1 MVYHTRVS
9 PRVSATGRTG
19 GTEQGA
25 GVQGEQAAPAHQGEN
40 ILSRMMMRRKAAQG
54 KGSTPVGKVK
64 VKKMKQEPENVTG
77 WQEMKKLMEQWS
89 RKKRKRE
96 EDGTGAEQA
105 ADEAGRDTAPG
116 TRDEQGRGVG
126 SGGAGTAGIVTAPG
140 TRDEQ
145 GLTTADI
152 DIEVTV
158 TNNVDSIDNR
168 ETLVARTRRK
178 FITRSASPTMNTDFD
193 TWKKEREEL
202 RRMRELPALPGHGQV
217 AEQVHGGGGGT
228 AKKKRRLY
236 SGPETGA
243 ISKSNSINNYNC
255 YSLLGGREA
264 GVQRQEG
271 AGGGNDGGE
280 VQPASTDSGQQYTR
294 REGTFFISAG
304 RQNCTAASSGEN
316 QF

>member
-1 MVYHTRVS
+1 MVLWLL
-9 PRVSATGRTG
+9 G
-19 GTEQGA
+19 QKL
-25 GVQGEQAAPAHQGEN
+25 PAQSELL
-40 ILSRMMMRRKAAQG
+40 LSR
-54 KGSTPVGKVK
+54 VGHNI
-64 VKKMKQEPENVTG
+64 Q
-77 WQEMKKLMEQWS
+77 S
-89 RKKRKRE
+89 H
-96 EDGTGAEQA
+96 
-105 ADEAGRDTAPG
+105 
-116 TRDEQGRGVG
+116 
-126 SGGAGTAGIVTAPG
+126 
-140 TRDEQ
+140 
-145 GLTTADI
+145 
-152 DIEVTV
+152 IEY
-158 TNNVDSIDNR
+158 
-168 ETLVARTRRK
+168 
-178 FITRSASPTMNTDFD
+178 FD

-228 AKKKRRLY
+228 AKKRRLY